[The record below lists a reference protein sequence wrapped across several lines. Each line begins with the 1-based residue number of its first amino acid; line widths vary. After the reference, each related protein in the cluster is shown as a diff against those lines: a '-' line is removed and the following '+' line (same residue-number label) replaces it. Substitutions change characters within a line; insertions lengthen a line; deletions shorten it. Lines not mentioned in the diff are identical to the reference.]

1 MLSYFEKHFVHLP
14 RGGGHAEDTKIF
26 AWGNSGAL
34 KISNPCPMPRVPG
47 LKALDSVPESLSDLT
62 VRAHLGASQLLR
74 SLWRALSAPVLT
86 LLHRSTEG

>member
-14 RGGGHAEDTKIF
+14 GGDGHAEDTKIF
-26 AWGNSGAL
+26 AQSYSGAL

-47 LKALDSVPESLSDLT
+47 LPLTAVAESLSALT

-74 SLWRALSAPVLT
+74 SLWRA
-86 LLHRSTEG
+86 